1 MAPGGAELPDL
12 QTLQSAR
19 GGTQAGQRIPL
30 RSGQEGLKAAPGSHP
45 EAFIEAFANIY
56 LSVAATIRSQCDNY
70 EPDGLEQDFPT
81 VYDGAKGVHLSRRR
95 SRAVEVRR
103 SARTPAG
110 ELREAAPDRE
120 DSL

>member
-30 RSGQEGLKAAPGSHP
+30 RSGQEGLKAAPGHP

-56 LSVAATIRSQCDNY
+56 SSVAATIRSKCDNY
-70 EPDGLEQDFPT
+70 EPVGLEQDFPT
-81 VYDGAKGVHLSRRR
+81 VYDEAKGVHFIEK
-95 SRAVEVRR
+95 AVESSR
-103 SARTPAG
+103 SEKKWSDTRW
-110 ELREAAPDRE
+110 
-120 DSL
+120 